1 MTLEQ
6 RGRVQ
11 GNEFAVLAVDLRLK
25 GLPAE
30 RSGEFMCY
38 RMAALA
44 LDLSGDDERRRSG
57 EACLRSYCDSL
68 EGTHALVL
76 AVSKPQGK
84 A

>member
-11 GNEFAVLAVDLRLK
+11 GREFAVLAVDLRLK

-30 RSGEFMCY
+30 RWGEFMRH

-44 LDLSGDDERRRSG
+44 VDLSSDDERRRWG

-68 EGTHALVL
+68 EDTDALVL
-76 AVSKPQGK
+76 AVSKPQGQ